1 MIIVR
6 FFAYNTSGA
15 LRFEEQASDG
25 RIFRKAGVR
34 MTTPHIRDFLGK
46 HIHMIGIGGSSMSGL
61 AQMLKEK
68 GYRVT
73 GSDNLETYT
82 TRHLR
87 ETGIP
92 VTIGHQAENVHG
104 ADMVVYTIAIL
115 PDNAERVE
123 VARLNLPNIER
134 ATLLG
139 QLMEGYGVAIGVC
152 GAHGK
157 TSTTSMLSQVLME
170 TGLDPSIHIG
180 GSLDFIGGS
189 TRIGKSDIFLA
200 EACEFNASFLNL
212 RPTVAVVLNI
222 DADHLDYY
230 RDIGHIQETFGE
242 FLALLPKDGI
252 AIGNGDDARVRE
264 LFSQLKCKTE
274 TFGFGK
280 DNDWQPG
287 HLREDET
294 GHCSFDLQ
302 LRGKSLGHVDLK
314 VAGSF
319 HVLNAL
325 ASLACA
331 HCQGAD
337 MERAC
342 AAMSHF
348 EGVHRRFELTST
360 IEGVKLYHDY
370 GHNPAEMR
378 NILSVAA
385 KQPRNRLWAVMQ
397 PHTYSRVK
405 RLFDDYL
412 TCTEAADIT
421 LVTDIYAAREKDPG
435 DIKAQQIVE
444 GMKAHGVNAV
454 HTPTF
459 ADTEKYLREHWQPG
473 DLVLTLGCG
482 NINQLNDQMW
492 EHEQEKQGK

>member
-1 MIIVR
+1 M
-6 FFAYNTSGA
+6 
-15 LRFEEQASDG
+15 Q
-25 RIFRKAGVR
+25 
-34 MTTPHIRDFLGK
+34 TPHIRDFQGRRV
-46 HIHMIGIGGSSMSGL
+46 HMIGIGGSSMSGL

-68 GYRVT
+68 GYQVG

-92 VTIGHQAENVHG
+92 VVIGHEPENVRG
-104 ADMVVYTIAIL
+104 ADLVIYTIAIL
-115 PDNAERVE
+115 PDNPERVE
-123 VARLNLPNIER
+123 MERLGIPNMER

-139 QLMEGYGVAIGVC
+139 QLMEGFEVAIGVC

-189 TRIGKSDIFLA
+189 TRIGKSGTFLA
-200 EACEFNASFLNL
+200 EACEFNASFLHL
-212 RPTVAVVLNI
+212 RPTVAIVLNI

-230 RDIGHIQETFGE
+230 RDIDHIEETFGQ
-242 FLALLPKDGI
+242 FLGLLPKDGL
-252 AIGNGDDARVRE
+252 AIGNGDDERVSR
-264 LFSQLKCKTE
+264 LLKGLSCATT
-274 TFGFGK
+274 TFGFGER
-280 DNDWQPG
+280 NDWQPG
-287 HLREDET
+287 KLTYDAYGR
-294 GHCSFDLQ
+294 GSFDVCFQ
-302 LRGKSLGHVDLK
+302 GRALGHVSLQ
-314 VAGSF
+314 VAGFF

-325 ASLACA
+325 ACLACA
-331 HCQGAD
+331 YSQQAD
-337 MERAC
+337 MEKAC
-342 AAMSHF
+342 QALSGF
-348 EGVHRRFELTST
+348 VGVHRRFEHTST

-385 KQPRNRLWAVMQ
+385 QQPHNRLWAVMQ

-405 RLFDDYL
+405 RLFEDYL
-412 TCTEAADIT
+412 TCTQAADIT

-435 DIKAQQIVE
+435 DIKASEIVE
-444 GMKAHGVNAV
+444 GMKAHGINAV
-454 HTPTF
+454 LTPTF
-459 ADTEKYLREHWQPG
+459 DDTERYLRQHWQEG

-482 NINQLNDQMW
+482 NINQLNDQIW
-492 EHEQEKQGK
+492 ENQQKNTKEV